1 MRIVT
6 VTQIVELWKIV
17 EETVI
22 VLDVVNVM
30 IVMCV

>member
-17 EETVI
+17 EETII